1 MSEQIRPLGSRVLL
15 RVLEEQTVTRS
26 GLVIPDTAKE
36 KPQRGRVVAVGDDLD
51 LVKVTVGDVVLFAK
65 YTGTEVR
72 LDDVDHLIIDTTDI
86 LAVVEAA
93 PVPAGGPR

>member
-1 MSEQIRPLGSRVLL
+1 M
-15 RVLEEQTVTRS
+15 TRS

-51 LVKVTVGDVVLFAK
+51 LIKLAVGDVVLFAK

-72 LDDVDHLIIDTTDI
+72 IDDVDHLILDAADI
-86 LAVVEAA
+86 LAVVGPA
-93 PVPAGGPR
+93 PVPAGASR